1 MYDETTAPAGADDLR
16 TLDEGP
22 LLTRRNTLQGFA
34 WAAPAIVVARAV
46 PAVAGS
52 GAAPAGPLPQGQG
65 LTPTFNTAQYAKDHW
80 VESAGGKV
88 KAVVAGMYIQ
98 NLDPNQGVPAS
109 VTMTLTLVVPIRG
122 GSNHR
127 WGFGGEQGIPERTPW
142 TLASFSTTSTH
153 ATLVLVYTGPGMG
166 AWGGVSLSNLWIESQ
181 GSTAGERIEATI
193 NATYRNGATSSRSDS
208 ATLAA

>member
-1 MYDETTAPAGADDLR
+1 MYDDKTAPAVSEGLAMP
-16 TLDEGP
+16 DEGP

-52 GAAPAGPLPQGQG
+52 GVAPAGALPQGQG
-65 LTPTFNTAQYAKDHW
+65 LTPTFNTAQYTKDHW

-109 VTMTLTLVVPIRG
+109 ATMTLTLVVPIRG

-127 WGFGGEQGIPERTPW
+127 WGFGGEQGIPSGMPW
-142 TLASFSTTSTH
+142 TLASYSTTSTH

-181 GSTAGERIEATI
+181 GSTARERIEATI
-193 NATYRNGATSSRSDS
+193 NATYRNGATSPRVDS
-208 ATLAA
+208 ATVA